1 MQRPADASGSDR
13 GEALPRGHRVGAWE
27 VTGPIGAGGWATV
40 HAGRRAADA
49 TPGTARMAAVPATTA
64 PPAKTTAPPATTAP
78 PGTAATPD
86 TAGAADGGPPGEVA
100 LKVLPTGGL
109 APRQARA
116 IAESA
121 RREVE
126 LARRAGHPRLIRLL
140 DSFVLSEPG
149 HPYLD
154 GAIVLVMERAERSL
168 RDRLATPVTVAEG
181 ARLITG
187 ICEGLAH
194 LHRSG
199 WVHGDLKPDNV
210 LLMPDGSVKLADF
223 GLATELTGTHGTHG
237 YAPPMGTLDYLPPE
251 RRRAPLGE
259 HGVQVR
265 PSADVWALGIV
276 IHEVFAGGA
285 PPFPGATS
293 MARAAAAQE
302 YAEGRAALRTDHAVP
317 PFWRELAADCLAPT
331 HEARAA
337 HTAES
342 LLRRIAADRRAE
354 GPAVTDPASPP
365 PPARRLHRRA
375 RAALLAGA
383 AVCGAAVALWPH
395 QARDASPAAARAEVT
410 GSLRVFNAEQGCRNR
425 TDRNPRC
432 SLGLAIDPLKAY
444 TPDNVVAT
452 RVWDGQVL
460 AVECLLPRGMPI
472 IDESDAVSVEWF
484 RVRLPGDAARPTAWL
499 PAVRTKD
506 RPAVPECPGPTPAG

>member
-1 MQRPADASGSDR
+1 MQRPADTSGSDR
-13 GEALPRGHRVGAWE
+13 GEPLPPGHRVGGWE

-49 TPGTARMAAVPATTA
+49 PPDPA
-64 PPAKTTAPPATTAP
+64 
-78 PGTAATPD
+78 GGV
-86 TAGAADGGPPGEVA
+86 AGDPPGEVA

-140 DSFVLSEPG
+140 DSFVLGEPG

-168 RDRLATPVTVAEG
+168 RDRLATPVTAAEG

-187 ICEGLAH
+187 IIEGLAH

-210 LLMPDGSVKLADF
+210 LLMRDGSVKLADF

-259 HGVQVR
+259 HGIQVR
-265 PSADVWALGIV
+265 PSADVWALGIL

-285 PPFPGATS
+285 PPFPGATA

-317 PFWRELAADCLAPT
+317 PFWRELATDCLAPT
-331 HEARAA
+331 HESRAA
-337 HTAES
+337 HTAET
-342 LLRRIAADRRAE
+342 LLHRITAARAAADPEDPTAE
-354 GPAVTDPASPP
+354 GPPSTAQASPHP
-365 PPARRLHRRA
+365 PVRPLHRRA

-395 QARDASPAAARAEVT
+395 GARDAAPAAARAEAS

-452 RVWDGQVL
+452 RVWDGEVL
-460 AVECLLPRGMPI
+460 AVDCLLPRGMPI
-472 IDESDAVSVEWF
+472 VDESDAVSVEWF

-506 RPAVPECPGPTPAG
+506 RPAVPECPRPTPAN